1 MKTIQVKNNN
11 GYFDCKIGI
20 TSEEWLKLLNDPK
33 VTYSRTLKA
42 LLEFYKRP
50 NHTAACSEVNPKKPS
65 SPNALIWRWAQR
77 VQNRLGRFQV
87 LGTDGNTSYW
97 IIPMTGYSRGGC
109 FVWTVRPELVQA
121 IELYLK
127 QQEEE

>member
-1 MKTIQVKNNN
+1 MKTFQVKNNN
-11 GYFDCKIGI
+11 VSFECKIDI
-20 TSEEWLKLLNDPK
+20 TTEEWLKLLNDPK

-42 LLEFYKRP
+42 LLGFYKSP
-50 NHTAACSEVNPKKPS
+50 NHTATCSEVNPKKPS

-97 IIPMTGYSRGGC
+97 IIPMTGRYRGRV
-109 FVWTVRPELVQA
+109 FEWTVRPELVQA
-121 IELYLK
+121 IGLYLK
-127 QQEEE
+127 QLEEE